1 MGHKHRKLSHHENKM
16 RDIAR
21 STLPS
26 RNRWPYVARH
36 VRRYE
41 NRRERNHVRA
51 VFANVL
57 KEDPGIDCHDD
68 CRMCTMCSAD
78 LTAATIRMKG
88 AVIGIRRRDSLG
100 ALLQWYENRVA
111 KIHPTEREGW
121 LRVNLPDNAA
131 GRHAREHLQW
141 QIEKAIENLRMQ
153 AECAGSDATG
163 GQS

>member
-26 RNRWPYVARH
+26 RNGWRYVARRI
-36 VRRYE
+36 RRYE

-57 KEDPGIDCHDD
+57 KEDPSLYCLDD

-78 LTAATIRMKG
+78 LTGGTIRHKG
-88 AVIGIRRRDSLG
+88 AVIGWRRVDSLG
-100 ALLQWYENRVA
+100 ALYQWYENRVA
-111 KIHPTEREGW
+111 KIYPMEQEGW

-141 QIEKAIENLRMQ
+141 EIEKAIENLRMQ